1 MNILINGLN
10 SFTGI
15 LLAKS
20 LLSKGHKVIALS
32 SGNLTRLTPLQK
44 EEINLI
50 HKNQFFKLL
59 KNNYNL
65 DKEFS
70 LD

>member
-15 LLAKS
+15 LLQRPCY
-20 LLSKGHKVIALS
+20 KGHKVIALS

-44 EEINLI
+44 
-50 HKNQFFKLL
+50 KG
-59 KNNYNL
+59 
-65 DKEFS
+65 
-70 LD
+70 